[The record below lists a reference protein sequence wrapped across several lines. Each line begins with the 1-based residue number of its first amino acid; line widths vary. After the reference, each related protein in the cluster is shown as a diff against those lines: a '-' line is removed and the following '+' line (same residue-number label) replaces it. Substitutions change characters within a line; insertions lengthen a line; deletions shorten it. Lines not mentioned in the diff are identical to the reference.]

1 MKKRKISLIALD
13 MDGTLLMSDKTIHP
27 DTPGDIAYAAAQGIH
42 MVYCS
47 GRDIVELAPY
57 TEALPQI
64 RYGIC
69 TSGSIV
75 YDFYEKKS
83 VFRRGIPQETVLEI
97 IRLVGEKTGM
107 IHFLGDGR
115 SIVNS
120 EQMEHMEDFHMG
132 VYKEFYHRVATPV
145 ASMAE
150 EALRHESVAKV
161 NIYFRSEEDRDR
173 AYGQVRHLPL
183 MFARAEETSLEM
195 TAPGVSK
202 ALSLEK
208 LAAHMVIHME

>member
-47 GRDIVELAPY
+47 GRDIAELTPY

-97 IRLVGEKTGM
+97 IRLVGE
-107 IHFLGDGR
+107 
-115 SIVNS
+115 
-120 EQMEHMEDFHMG
+120 
-132 VYKEFYHRVATPV
+132 
-145 ASMAE
+145 
-150 EALRHESVAKV
+150 
-161 NIYFRSEEDRDR
+161 
-173 AYGQVRHLPL
+173 
-183 MFARAEETSLEM
+183 
-195 TAPGVSK
+195 
-202 ALSLEK
+202 
-208 LAAHMVIHME
+208 